1 MKKFLL
7 LLVAVVLAGGLV
19 LSCAQP
25 SSYEITLKAGSAEGV
40 APDSIK
46 VEAING
52 YNLITWK
59 GTSDTKEDYTVY
71 RKTVI
76 DGEIDEETIKVVTTW
91 TEITPIKAI
100 AYTQDWN
107 IEADARYVYGIVSR
121 GFKEGSADAV
131 AISDLVWQ
139 NEPEGGY
146 VTAKKTAAGTR
157 VAAAPAVTATAV
169 RGDRSTTTTT
179 DVVDIKD
186 TIVITV
192 KGLKPDYSYQF
203 GIAWINRSSPN
214 AVSAVTPTE
223 AQRGGWAVDAV
234 WVPPAGNDDGYYR
247 SGAGQANADYD
258 RGWAPINGG
267 YNVFS
272 IADYLDY
279 GDTIELPEMTLQYS
293 YGSGSTNVSGFYDYY
308 STSVSRHEL
317 DSWSGRLYVQYGTN
331 YGTYPVTAYNGG
343 SNDGTRFNSNQVEL
357 LKIEVK

>member
-19 LSCAQP
+19 LSCSQP

-59 GTSDTKEDYTVY
+59 SPSDTKNDYTVY

-76 DGEIDEETIKVVTTW
+76 DGEIDEGTIKVVTNW
-91 TEITPIKAI
+91 TDITPIKAI
-100 AYTQDWN
+100 AYAQDWS
-107 IEADARYVYGIVSR
+107 IDADAKYVYGIVSR

-157 VAAAPAVTATAV
+157 VDAAPPVTATAV
-169 RGDRSTTTTT
+169 RGDRSTNTTT

-192 KGLKPDYSYQF
+192 KGLKPGYSYQF

-214 AVSAVTPTE
+214 AATAATAPTDAE
-223 AQRGGWAVDAV
+223 RGGWAWDAT
-234 WVPPAGNDDGYYR
+234 WYTPPNGDGYYV

-279 GDTIELPEMTLQYS
+279 GDTIELPETTLQYS
-293 YGSGSTNVSGFYDYY
+293 PSSSSVSNFYDYY
-308 STSVSRHEL
+308 STSANRHYL
-317 DSWSGRLYVQYGTN
+317 DSWSGRLYVQYGTDH
-331 YGTYPVTAYNGG
+331 GTYPVTAYNGA
-343 SNDGTRFNSNQVEL
+343 STDGTRFNSNQVEL